1 VTASTAPPT
10 EIVVSVTGL
19 VAHPGVVTLP
29 VGARVTDA
37 IAASG
42 GSTAEADLT
51 GLNLAA
57 KLADGD
63 SVVIAAAAAGAGKSG
78 VSSTGSADSSSPG
91 NPGASSGQQSS
102 SQLVDL
108 NSADEAALDSLPGV
122 GPVMAQNILAW
133 REQNGRFS
141 SIEQLQEISG
151 IGPARYAQISALV
164 TVS

>member
-1 VTASTAPPT
+1 MP
-10 EIVVSVTGL
+10 
-19 VAHPGVVTLP
+19 
-29 VGARVTDA
+29 
-37 IAASG
+37 
-42 GSTAEADLT
+42 DLT

-63 SVVIAAAAAGAGKSG
+63 SVVIAAAG
-78 VSSTGSADSSSPG
+78 
-91 NPGASSGQQSS
+91 GASSGVSNGGASGSAASGRPGSSANQQSAS
-102 SQLVDL
+102 SLVDL
-108 NSADEAALDSLPGV
+108 NTADEAALDSLPGV

-151 IGPARYAQISALV
+151 IGPARYAQLSALV